1 MMKAAPTISR
11 LLTRSSNRVLGVS
24 SSSLSHPVSY
34 PHLTSLLLHS
44 STSVAATPARLSTGQ
59 AIQLAYRNGLTS
71 HSASFSTSSRSHQE
85 AAAAAFAPAA
95 PAPQVSPAP
104 AADMPGVYA
113 DMAGRLDA
121 RLLKALDAM
130 GYANMTPVQEKV
142 LNMSSFTQDCLVQAK
157 TGTGKTIAFL
167 LPALHTLLNAKDLD
181 PSQVALLILAPTR
194 ELAQQIVDEC
204 EKLVSHCNPRFEC
217 HLAVGGSAKAST
229 LNRFLKGK
237 PTILVATPG
246 RLDDYLSEERVRTKF
261 KALRCLV
268 LDEADCMLDQGFLPA
283 LTKILQ
289 SLPAKQKAG
298 WQGMCF
304 SATLPPSIHKVL
316 HHVLAPQ
323 HAHISTIDE
332 NETPT
337 INSVPQSYIQ
347 VDSVDQ
353 VLPTLHNL
361 LSAERFDNKKL
372 KAVVFSSTA
381 RQAALM
387 YTLFGH
393 TGGASPAKLP
403 VWQMQSRMS
412 QAQRTKATEEFK
424 NTESGI
430 LFASDVVGRG
440 LDFPDI
446 HLVIQVGIPLNSEQY
461 VHRVGRTGRA
471 GKGGRAIMIITPE
484 DEWFVQRNREF
495 PMTQFKLDH
504 PKAAEID
511 SASIISQ
518 ALAKVPDHVKTT
530 AYIAYLGFVNTMRS
544 KMKITPAQM
553 VQVANRYAFSLGCE
567 ELPTIEASTIGKMG
581 LKGVPGLIKSTGP
594 SQRGQRNGGNKQNQ
608 SAPRGGDRS
617 AGRDEGRDAARDLDA
632 SFFGNGSNGGAPRGG
647 RGGRGRGRGGF
658 GGGAGGDRNSGFKK
672 PRDDSAPPGS
682 GGSRNKRP
690 RREDNGRQAF

>member
-1 MMKAAPTISR
+1 MMKASPSISR
-11 LLTRSSNRVLGVS
+11 LLTRSTNRVLGA
-24 SSSLSHPVSY
+24 SLSHPVSY
-34 PHLTSLLLHS
+34 PLTSLLLHS
-44 STSVAATPARLSTGQ
+44 SATVPARLSTGLTLQ
-59 AIQLAYRNGLTS
+59 QLAYRNSLTPRP
-71 HSASFSTSSRSHQE
+71 ASFSTSGPSHQE
-85 AAAAAFAPAA
+85 AAAVAPAS
-95 PAPQVSPAP
+95 QVSPAP
-104 AADMPGVYA
+104 VADMPGVYA

-142 LNMSSFTQDCLVQAK
+142 LNMGSFTQDCLVQAK

-204 EKLVSHCNPRFEC
+204 EKLVSQCNPRFEC
-217 HLAVGGSAKAST
+217 HLAVGGSAKASS
-229 LNRFLKGK
+229 LSKFLRGK

-246 RLDDYLSEERVRTKF
+246 RLDDYLSDERVKQKF
-261 KALRCLV
+261 NNLRCLV

-283 LTKILQ
+283 LTKILT
-289 SLPAKQKAG
+289 SLPKKQLAG

-316 HHVLAPQ
+316 HHVLAPK
-323 HAHISTIDE
+323 HAHISTVDE
-332 NETPT
+332 NEAPT
-337 INSVPQSYIQ
+337 INSVPQSYMK
-347 VDSVDQ
+347 VDSVDD

-361 LSAERFDNKKL
+361 LSAERYDNPKL
-372 KAVVFSSTA
+372 KAVVFCSTA
-381 RQAALM
+381 RQAALL

-403 VWQMQSRMS
+403 VWQMQSRMN
-412 QAQRTKATEEFK
+412 QAQRTRTTEEFK
-424 NTESGI
+424 NTDSGI

-471 GKGGRAIMIITPE
+471 GKGGRAVMIITPE
-484 DEWFVQRNREF
+484 DFWFVERNRQF
-495 PMTQFKLDH
+495 PMAQSKLDH
-504 PKAAEID
+504 PKAAAVD

-518 ALAKVPDHVKTT
+518 SLAKVPDQVKAQ
-530 AYIAYLGFVNTMRS
+530 AYVAYLGFVNTMRS

-567 ELPTIEASTIGKMG
+567 EPPAIEASTIGKMG
-581 LKGVPGLIKSTGP
+581 LKGVPGLIKNTGP
-594 SQRGQRNGGNKQNQ
+594 SLRGQRNGGNRPNQ
-608 SAPRGGDRS
+608 SAPRGGGRD
-617 AGRDEGRDAARDLDA
+617 AGRDGGRDGGRDAARDADA
-632 SFFGNGSNGGAPRGG
+632 SFFGNSPNGGASRGG
-647 RGGRGRGRGGF
+647 GRGRGGF
-658 GGGAGGDRNSGFKK
+658 GGRGRGGPGGAGGDRNNSFKK
-672 PRDDSAPPGS
+672 PRDDSAPPGSS

-690 RREDNGRQAF
+690 RREDNRREAF